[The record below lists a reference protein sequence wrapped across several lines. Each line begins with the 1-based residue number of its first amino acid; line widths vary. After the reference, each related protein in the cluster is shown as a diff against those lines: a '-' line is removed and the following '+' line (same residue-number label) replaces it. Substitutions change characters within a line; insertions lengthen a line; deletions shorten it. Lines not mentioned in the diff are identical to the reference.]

1 MVVKEPNPSCPGP
14 SSLQKRIS
22 TKTESSEASKVFV
35 KRKKSMIHGDKHMD
49 RLRGKI
55 PELSPRGSLNNYVG
69 EFFLIFLWPIILI
82 CLVHSSFGIS
92 QDPSMFVH
100 ASLSQNEFYCKGL
113 WVEHHL
119 TLIPHWLARR
129 LFCT

>member
-1 MVVKEPNPSCPGP
+1 MVVKEPNPRCPDP

-55 PELSPRGSLNNYVG
+55 PELSPRGSLNNYVR
-69 EFFLIFLWPIILI
+69 EFFSDFPLANHFDLPGSQFIWYI
-82 CLVHSSFGIS
+82 SGSFHVCACIS
-92 QDPSMFVH
+92 
-100 ASLSQNEFYCKGL
+100 
-113 WVEHHL
+113 
-119 TLIPHWLARR
+119 
-129 LFCT
+129 